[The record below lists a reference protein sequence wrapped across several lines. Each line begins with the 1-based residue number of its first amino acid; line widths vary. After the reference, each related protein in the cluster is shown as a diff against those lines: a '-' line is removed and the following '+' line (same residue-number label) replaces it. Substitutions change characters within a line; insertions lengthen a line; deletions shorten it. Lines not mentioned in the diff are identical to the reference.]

1 MGDDRFEATLV
12 GFRDGKLGTG
22 GGGRGAFEGDEDQLM
37 VGSNHRYADRPHFG
51 VNWLQEG

>member
-22 GGGRGAFEGDEDQLM
+22 GGGRGALKGDEDQLM
-37 VGSNHRYADRPHFG
+37 VGSNHSYADRPHVG